1 MDMSSQ
7 REILRASPACS
18 IPELAGE
25 ITAALVGAGPARSF
39 GEVRSRLTTNNVAL
53 VIGTSG
59 STGLIKEVAFTRAA
73 LIASAQASNTFIGA
87 VSGAQWSLLLPVT
100 HIAAVNVIIRSIE
113 LGTLPLD
120 LRSFAGEYP
129 EVDFTSIV
137 PTQLF
142 RALNSDARL
151 LRHLQ
156 NTQGVLVGGAA
167 LAPTLRKQAEANGI
181 KIIETYGMT
190 ETCGGCIYDGTAL
203 NGVEF
208 AIADNSVIKI
218 RGSILATDYLNFSD
232 LFQLHDGWFMTNDLG
247 EIVDGKLCVLGR
259 ADDVIISG
267 GENLSL
273 TAVEATLSVRFPD
286 LECAAFAISDPQW
299 GQSLHIAIV
308 GEFSETEISH
318 YLEAAFG
325 EVAKPKGVH
334 SLPSLPL
341 LGIGKVDRIA
351 LTEMVG
357 DE

>member
-1 MDMSSQ
+1 MEMSSQ
-7 REILRASPACS
+7 REILRASRAGS

-25 ITAALVGAGPARSF
+25 ITAALVGTGPARSF
-39 GEVRSRLTTNNVAL
+39 GEVRSKLTTDNIAI

-73 LIASAQASNTFIGA
+73 LIASARASNTHIGA
-87 VSGAQWSLLLPVT
+87 VNSAQWSLLLPVT

-129 EVDFTSIV
+129 KVDFTSIV

-156 NTQGVLVGGAA
+156 SAQGVLVGGAA
-167 LAPTLRKQAEANGI
+167 LAPALRKQAEADGI

-190 ETCGGCIYDGTAL
+190 ETCGGCIYDGKAL

-208 AIADNSVIKI
+208 AIASNGVIKI
-218 RGSILATDYLNFSD
+218 RGSVLATNYLNSPA
-232 LFQLHDGWFMTNDLG
+232 LFQLHDGWFITNDLG
-247 EIVDGKLCVLGR
+247 EIIDGKLCVLGR

-308 GEFSETEISH
+308 GEFSEVEISH
-318 YLEAAFG
+318 YLEGAFG
-325 EVAKPKGVH
+325 EVAKPKGIH
-334 SLPSLPL
+334 ALPSLPL
-341 LGIGKVDRIA
+341 LGIGKVDRMT
-351 LTEMVG
+351 LTKMVVN
-357 DE
+357 E